1 MKAIVTFVLLGLA
14 YTFQDNE
21 LIVRPYHP
29 LSRKSQPIKVEQPLP
44 TVQTDDNEFFS
55 IQNFHE
61 DELISLKKFIN
72 KRKIKDYS
80 DLESHTRGNRDALS
94 EVLRILR
101 KKKEKE
107 KEIKKNQKN
116 EKVSQPQTSEKSQE
130 NEH

>member
-1 MKAIVTFVLLGLA
+1 MTIV
-14 YTFQDNE
+14 Q
-21 LIVRPYHP
+21 I
-29 LSRKSQPIKVEQPLP
+29 
-44 TVQTDDNEFFS
+44 DDDEFFD

-130 NEH
+130 NEHWEKKVLVYGFTKLFFKVHFI